1 MWAHG
6 ARASGEVFPQNNKKY
21 PNFYRW
27 EWLKRLLIAQVFSY
41 GFQALLQCSR
51 FAPNF
56 IQPAQKGFGPRRL
69 FPTKRLYFRPK
80 KLGFPRRSSDSLTIF
95 GAIVN
100 FIGWLVDDLS
110 CCQRT
115 MLTRQDGLGKEVVDE
130 IAESMVPMLLSSNES
145 KRQSVVMALT
155 DLNVD
160 LNIIVETLL
169 SILEDIAPTQVG
181 SHAVW

>member
-1 MWAHG
+1 
-6 ARASGEVFPQNNKKY
+6 
-21 PNFYRW
+21 
-27 EWLKRLLIAQVFSY
+27 
-41 GFQALLQCSR
+41 
-51 FAPNF
+51 
-56 IQPAQKGFGPRRL
+56 
-69 FPTKRLYFRPK
+69 
-80 KLGFPRRSSDSLTIF
+80 
-95 GAIVN
+95 
-100 FIGWLVDDLS
+100 
-110 CCQRT
+110 

-181 SHAVW
+181 SHAV